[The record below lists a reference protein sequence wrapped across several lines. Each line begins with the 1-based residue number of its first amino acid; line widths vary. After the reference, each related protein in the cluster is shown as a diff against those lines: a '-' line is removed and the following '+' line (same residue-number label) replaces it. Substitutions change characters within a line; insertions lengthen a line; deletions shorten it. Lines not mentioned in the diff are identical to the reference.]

1 MFNTG
6 YNSTSNMGF
15 GNRFKLNQVYSP
27 ALSSIDLTPGM
38 VQLSQP
44 MPTAAGGA
52 APGMA
57 STANGI
63 GGGAV
68 MPGAAGSMS
77 PGNIPMASPQASSPP
92 INPAATSWPGMNNP
106 MQQQMPAGGGGMSP
120 SAMAQLA
127 QLGGGLLGSS
137 QPQGAAPAP
146 PAAPQH
152 SVTGQNGAL
161 QRLLSMY
168 GIQGGLL
175 GG

>member
-1 MFNTG
+1 MFSTG
-6 YNSTSNMGF
+6 FNSTSNLGF
-15 GNRFKLNQVYSP
+15 GGRFNLNQAYSP
-27 ALSSIDLTPGM
+27 ALQKLDLTPGM
-38 VQLSQP
+38 VQMSQP

-68 MPGAAGSMS
+68 TPGAAGSMS
-77 PGNIPMASPQASSPP
+77 PFNVPMNSPQGATPP
-92 INPAATSWPGMNNP
+92 FNPNATSWPGMDNP
-106 MQQQMPAGGGGMSP
+106 MQQQTPAGGGGMSP

-127 QLGGGLLGSS
+127 QLGGGLLGGS
-137 QPQGAAPAP
+137 QPQGAAAASPP
-146 PAAPQH
+146 PAQH

-168 GIQGGLL
+168 GVQGGLL